1 MTEDP
6 YKAKDSD
13 NKKYRQAEEALR
25 ESEARYRSLFE
36 NSPTSLWEEDFTAV
50 KIHIDHL
57 KESGVKDFRVYFDE
71 HPEDV
76 SKYASL
82 VKILDIN
89 NATIE
94 LLEAK
99 NKEEVFV
106 GLPKIFTKKSLDIFK
121 EELIALSEGKRTFES
136 EAPHLTLKGNVK
148 NVFIKLTLIPEY
160 SKTWSKLFIS
170 ITDITELKNIEED
183 LIASQSNLETLFN
196 SIYDYIFVL
205 DMEGN
210 ILRVN
215 QKVVDHIGYSEKDM
229 LNMHVLDFHPP
240 ERRKEAA
247 SIVADMIAGKTDSC
261 NVPIQTSDGKL
272 IPVETKISK
281 GFWGNQEVLF
291 GISRDITERIKAE
304 KKIRESE
311 EKFRT
316 IAEQSLMGVAII
328 QDNVVKYINQQLSN
342 LLGYPIEEMLNWQPG
357 EFLKTIHPD
366 DRQMIL
372 EQAKRRDDESETG
385 IRNYVARGVH
395 RSGRI
400 IWLDVWYKTIKYQ
413 NRNAFITTYID
424 ITEKRKAEESLRE
437 SEEKYRYLFEN
448 APSSILLID
457 SKGTIR
463 DVNPKVVE
471 LTGYKREELIG
482 KNYIE
487 LSDSGEPIAEKYI
500 PRLIKRLDK
509 LIQGQKLPSIEL
521 KIKTKNGKLL
531 WFNFQTNV
539 INIGDEI
546 FLQTIGHDITE
557 ERKTQDNLIKA
568 SNQANFYKDLFAHDM
583 KNILTVIS
591 GSAELYSFYK
601 DNSDKLKEIDNL
613 FDMIREQTN
622 RGAQLI
628 SNVQKLSTIEESRVT
643 LEKTDLNKI
652 LNDAIEFILS
662 SYKNREIK
670 IDISAKEAKYYAQA
684 NELLL
689 DVFENILINS
699 VKHNDNPT
707 VEIQIKISKEKRAK
721 KKYLKIE
728 FIDNGMGIP
737 DARKETIFQRVSNQ
751 QRSTIG
757 MGIGLSLVK
766 FLIDSYNGDVLVE
779 DTIRG
784 NYTKGS
790 NFIVFIPEAILS

>member
-1 MTEDP
+1 MTGDP
-6 YKAKDSD
+6 YKTDNSD
-13 NKKYRQAEEALR
+13 TKRYRQAEEALR

-36 NSPTSLWEEDFTAV
+36 NSPTSLWEEDFSAV
-50 KIHIDHL
+50 KTHIDYL
-57 KESGVKDFRVYFDE
+57 KASGVKNFRVYFDE
-71 HPEDV
+71 HPEEV
-76 SKYASL
+76 SNCASL

-89 NATIE
+89 KATIE

-99 NKEEVFV
+99 NKDEVIV
-106 GLPKIFTKKSLDIFK
+106 GLPKIFIKESLYIFK

-148 NVFIKLTLIPEY
+148 KVIIKLTLIPEY
-160 SKTWSKLFIS
+160 SKTWAKLFIS
-170 ITDITELKNIEED
+170 LTDITELKNIEED
-183 LIASQSNLETLFN
+183 LKLSQSNLETLFN

-215 QKVVDHIGYSEKDM
+215 QTLVDHIGYSEEYM
-229 LNMHVLDFHPP
+229 LNMHVLDFVLP

-247 SIVADMIAGKTDSC
+247 LILADMIAGKTDSY

-304 KKIRESE
+304 EKIRESE
-311 EKFRT
+311 ERFRT
-316 IAEQSLMGVAII
+316 IAEQNLMGVAII
-328 QDNVVKYINQQLSN
+328 QNNVIKYVNQQQAD
-342 LLGYPIEEMLNWQPG
+342 LLGYTIEEILNWQPG
-357 EFLKTIHPD
+357 EFFKVIHPD
-366 DRQMIL
+366 DKKMVLKQTEM
-372 EQAKRRDDESETG
+372 KDDESETG
-385 IRNYVARGVH
+385 IRHYISRGIH

-400 IWLDVWYKTIKYQ
+400 IWLEVWFKTIKYE
-413 NRNAFITTYID
+413 NRNAFLTTYIN
-424 ITEKRKAEESLRE
+424 ITEKRKAEERLRE

-463 DVNPKVVE
+463 DVNPKVEE
-471 LTGYKREELIG
+471 LTGYKRDELIG
-482 KNYIE
+482 RNYIE
-487 LSDSGEPIAEKYI
+487 LSDLGEPIAEKYI

-509 LIQGQKLPSIEL
+509 LVQGQKLPSIEL

-539 INIGDEI
+539 IKIGDEI

-568 SNQANFYKDLFAHDM
+568 SNQSNFYKDLFAHDM
-583 KNILTVIS
+583 KNILTAIS

-601 DNSDKLKEIDNL
+601 DKSDKLNEIDNL
-613 FDMIREQTN
+613 FGIIREQTN
-622 RGAQLI
+622 RGVQLI
-628 SNVQKLSTIEESRVT
+628 SNVQKLSKIEESGIN
-643 LEKTDLNKI
+643 LKNTDVNKI
-652 LNDAIEFILS
+652 LNYAIEFILS

-670 IDISAKEAKYYAQA
+670 INISGKEAEYYAQA

-689 DVFENILINS
+689 DVFENLLINS

-707 VEIQIKISKEKRAK
+707 AEIEIKISKEKKEK

-728 FIDNGMGIP
+728 FIDNGRGIP

-751 QRSTIG
+751 QRSTTG
-757 MGIGLSLVK
+757 MGLGLSLVK
-766 FLIDSYNGDVLVE
+766 FIIDSYNGDILVK
-779 DTIRG
+779 DKVRG